1 MSSRPDADEAAVAA
15 DASAR
20 QRHAR
25 STRGQ
30 QRRAVVTRHGL
41 LEAAGEH
48 FAATGYHGTSLR
60 EILEAC
66 GVTKGAL
73 YFHFPSKQALVEAI
87 IAETVQRWTEMA
99 AEVRGRGMDPL
110 QALIASFDGVF
121 TLMLTDPIVHGAI
134 RLLNGSGVPSDQA
147 REHYQQAEAFVAT
160 HLCDAAVAGLLR
172 DGTDIQGM
180 AQSIVATV
188 TGHRLICDRTDAL
201 DELPD
206 RIRAMWRALLPLI
219 ASQNWLDDHH
229 PGAATAEVS
238 TPPTPEAEAC
248 EQDSHSEG
256 SQRPRR
262 SAPG

>member
-1 MSSRPDADEAAVAA
+1 MNSRPDADTTPVPDAAKQRRR
-15 DASAR
+15 AR
-20 QRHAR
+20 K
-25 STRGQ
+25 TRGQ

-73 YFHFPSKQALVEAI
+73 YFHFPSKQALVEAL

-99 AEVRGRGMDPL
+99 ADVQGRGMDPL
-110 QALIASFDGVF
+110 QALIDSFDGVF
-121 TLMLTDPIVHGAI
+121 TLMLTDPVVHGAI
-134 RLLNGSGVPSDQA
+134 RLLNSPGVPSDQA

-160 HLCDAAVAGLLR
+160 HLCDAAAVGLLR

-188 TGHRLICDRTDAL
+188 TGHRLICDRSDAL
-201 DELPD
+201 DELPG

-219 ASQNWLDDHH
+219 AAPSWLDDH
-229 PGAATAEVS
+229 PSAT
-238 TPPTPEAEAC
+238 T
-248 EQDSHSEG
+248 
-256 SQRPRR
+256 R
-262 SAPG
+262 

>member
-1 MSSRPDADEAAVAA
+1 MSSRPDGDATTDG

-20 QRHAR
+20 QQRAR
-25 STRGQ
+25 GTRGR
-30 QRRAVVTRHGL
+30 QRRAIVTRHGL

-99 AEVRGRGMDPL
+99 AEVRRRGMDPL

-134 RLLNGSGVPSDQA
+134 RLLNGPGVPSDQA
-147 REHYQQAEAFVAT
+147 REHYQQAETFVAT
-160 HLCDAAVAGLLR
+160 HLCDAAAAGLLR
-172 DGTDIQGM
+172 DGIDIDGM

-188 TGHRLICDRTDAL
+188 TGHRLICDRSDAL
-201 DELPD
+201 DELPG

-219 ASQNWLDDHH
+219 ASQHWLDDHH
-229 PGAATAEVS
+229 
-238 TPPTPEAEAC
+238 
-248 EQDSHSEG
+248 HSVG
-256 SQRPRR
+256 TID
-262 SAPG
+262 G

>member
-1 MSSRPDADEAAVAA
+1 MSSRPDADATPVA
-15 DASAR
+15 DTTTE
-20 QRHAR
+20 QRR
-25 STRGQ
+25 TRRTRGQ

-73 YFHFPSKQALVEAI
+73 YFHFPSKQALVEALV
-87 IAETVQRWTEMA
+87 AETVQRWTEMA

-134 RLLNGSGVPSDQA
+134 RLLNGPGVPSDQA
-147 REHYQQAEAFVAT
+147 REHYQQAEAFVTT
-160 HLCDAAVAGLLR
+160 HLCDAAAAGLLR
-172 DGTDIQGM
+172 DGTDIPGM

-188 TGHRLICDRTDAL
+188 TGHRMICDRTDAL
-201 DELPD
+201 DELPG
-206 RIRAMWRALLPLI
+206 RIRGMWRALLPLI
-219 ASQNWLDDHH
+219 ASQDWLDDHH
-229 PGAATAEVS
+229 PGAT
-238 TPPTPEAEAC
+238 T
-248 EQDSHSEG
+248 
-256 SQRPRR
+256 R
-262 SAPG
+262 

>member
-1 MSSRPDADEAAVAA
+1 MSSRPDADATPSA
-15 DASAR
+15 DGSAQ
-20 QRHAR
+20 QRRGR

-60 EILEAC
+60 EILEGC

-134 RLLNGSGVPSDQA
+134 RLLNGSGVASDQA
-147 REHYQQAEAFVAT
+147 RIHYENAEAFVASY
-160 HLCDAAVAGLLR
+160 LSDAAAAGLLR
-172 DGTDIQGM
+172 DDLDINAM
-180 AQSIVATV
+180 ARSIVATI
-188 TGHRLICDRTDAL
+188 TGHRLICDRSDAL
-201 DELPD
+201 DELRGRVD
-206 RIRAMWRALLPLI
+206 VMWRALLPLI
-219 ASQNWLDDHH
+219 ASQHWLDANRR
-229 PGAATAEVS
+229 GAVK
-238 TPPTPEAEAC
+238 
-248 EQDSHSEG
+248 
-256 SQRPRR
+256 R
-262 SAPG
+262 